1 MPFTSEPP
9 TLSPQLSP
17 RPARGQL
24 SLSEERTACQLVPP
38 PSSLLISLLPSSESR
53 QSDCVICFSVP
64 NLQWR
69 VEDIKELFIFGD
81 GGIVDCF
88 LNQTRLPWR
97 CQVKYLQMKKG
108 RVSGIGLY
116 QGKGQMGMRWGWP

>member
-1 MPFTSEPP
+1 MS
-9 TLSPQLSP
+9 
-17 RPARGQL
+17 RPESALPWRNAQPA
-24 SLSEERTACQLVPP
+24 SWFPP
-38 PSSLLISLLPSSESR
+38 PFSLLILPPPPVPKDVN
-53 QSDCVICFSVP
+53 QTVICFSIP

-97 CQVKYLQMKKG
+97 CQVKYWQIKKVG
-108 RVSGIGLY
+108 CLEFAE
-116 QGKGQMGMRWGWP
+116 